1 MKPRPSETGQNSEG
15 GSALGQSYSLPKSY
29 EPSTEEP
36 KWQQWWQDK
45 KVHRFDPGDP
55 SRPTYSID
63 TPPPYPS
70 GEFHVGNALN
80 WSYFDFIARYK
91 RMKGYNVHFPQGW
104 DCNGLPTEVR
114 AEKTHKIRKNDV
126 PLAQFVE
133 MCRKLTEEYIA
144 QMKETIIRLGI
155 SSDWELEYKTMDH
168 SYYRLTQLSFLRLY
182 KTGHMYR
189 GEHPVNWCPRCETA
203 IAEAEVE
210 REERQGSIHYLRFG
224 EGVDSV
230 ELASTRPEL
239 LAACVAIA
247 VHPED
252 PRYTKLVG
260 KQIAVPLFQQRV
272 KVISDSDVDSSFGT
286 GAVMVCTFGDKMDV
300 TWQKRHNLPVIR
312 AISDNGH
319 LTEAAGQFKGL
330 RLEEAR
336 KQIVE
341 RLKHEGRLSKTETSQ
356 QNVGTCWRC
365 HTPVEILAR
374 PQWFMG
380 VRNMTPAVKD
390 WTEKL
395 HWIPPFARQRMIDW
409 AQSLDWDWV
418 VSRQR
423 LFATPIPVWYCKKCG
438 ETATPSEDA
447 LPVDPRK
454 DPSPVKKCPKCG
466 SEDFVGEADVF
477 DTWMDSSISSAVH
490 AGWPNESSNF
500 KRLFPA
506 DLQPNGFDI
515 IRTWDYY
522 LLVRSLALF
531 GIPPYKTLMI
541 NGMVRGTDGRMMH
554 KSYGNYVETEEVLRK
569 LGADALRQWAAAG
582 GSTGQDI
589 PFRWADAEHGRKF
602 LTKLWNVARFI
613 LASVPS
619 PVSETSPAGLS
630 LVDRWIL
637 SSTQKLIEEVSEAL
651 DGFQF
656 NVAIEAIR
664 NFTWHSLADNY
675 LEAVKYRLQPEADLA
690 SREAARHCLYHA
702 IVTVCKLVAPFCP
715 HIAES
720 IYQMLPKK
728 EPVESVHLTMW
739 PKPEPSMLNDS
750 WMREGNILVEAIA
763 LGRRRKSENG
773 MSLSAPVKKLLI
785 AAPEASL
792 RLLKE
797 NQETIAR
804 TLRAEQL
811 TLEQSPP
818 NGPGGESD
826 MHVEIVS

>member
-36 KWQQWWQDK
+36 KWQQRWQDK
-45 KVHRFDPGDP
+45 KVHRFDPSDT

-210 REERQGSIHYLRFG
+210 RDERQGSIHYLRFG

-260 KQIAVPLFQQRV
+260 KQITVPLFQQRV